1 MMQIRQGETPMR
13 HPLRASNRAAA
24 VLRQGAQ
31 ALGLGLALLLAACA
45 NQQGGNNSAMPGNS
59 GGPRSGD
66 RQASTN
72 DGRPAGDP
80 RESAKVH
87 TELAFGY
94 FQRGQMAV
102 ALEEVRIALNAR
114 PDYFLAYNVLGLINM
129 DLGDNVKAEDAFHRA
144 LTIAPNDSDT
154 LNNYGWF
161 LCQTKRER
169 QAIPQFM
176 QALKDPL
183 YATPVKPYLNAGV
196 CSQRIGDDAAAEDYF
211 RKAFSLDPAN
221 PGALLNLGELYLKR
235 SDLVKARF
243 YAERL
248 NKSYDP
254 SPQSLWLALRIE
266 RKAGDLASE
275 TSFATQLRRRFPN
288 SAEYQRLSQGQFE

>member
-1 MMQIRQGETPMR
+1 MR
-13 HPLRASNRAAA
+13 HPLRASGPAPAMFR
-24 VLRQGAQ
+24 RGAQ
-31 ALGLGLALLLAACA
+31 ALGLGLALLLGACTT
-45 NQQGGNNSAMPGNS
+45 QQGGNNSAMPGTS
-59 GGPRSGD
+59 GGPRSTD
-66 RQASTN
+66 RQVSMN
-72 DGRPAGDP
+72 DGRPTGDP

-114 PDYFLAYNVLGLINM
+114 PDYYMAYNVLGLINM
-129 DLGDNVKAEDAFHRA
+129 DLGDNVKAEDAFRRA
-144 LTIAPNDSDT
+144 LAISPNDSDT

-169 QAIPQFM
+169 LAIPQFM

-183 YATPVKPYLNAGV
+183 YSTPVKPYLNAGV

-221 PGALLNLGELYLKR
+221 PNALLNLGEFYLKR
-235 SDLVKARF
+235 NDLVKARF
-243 YAERL
+243 YADRL
-248 NKSYDP
+248 NKTYDS

-266 RKAGDLASE
+266 RKAGDHASE
-275 TSFATQLRRRFPN
+275 SSFASQLRRQFPN